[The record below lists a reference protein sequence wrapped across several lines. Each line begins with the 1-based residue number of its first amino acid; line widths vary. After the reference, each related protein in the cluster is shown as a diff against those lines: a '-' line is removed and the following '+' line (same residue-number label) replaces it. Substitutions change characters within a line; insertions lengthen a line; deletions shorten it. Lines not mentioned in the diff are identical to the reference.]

1 MEERELSQNKM
12 GTARMFPL
20 ILSMAVPAMF
30 SMLVQALYNIVDSYF
45 VSQVSEKGLAAISL
59 AFPIQNL
66 LIAFGVGTAVGV
78 TSLISR
84 RLGQGRQDE
93 ADSAATH
100 GILLSLC
107 TYVLFALYGA
117 FFTTPFFRMFESDPE
132 IVQMGDTYISICCI
146 FSFGLFVEISL
157 EKILQATGNMIW
169 PMIFQLVGAVSN
181 IILDPIL
188 IFGMF
193 GMPAMGVAG
202 AAIATV
208 GGQIIAMIFSIVV
221 VVLREHAVR
230 ITFRGF
236 RPHWRTVRDI
246 YTVGLPAIV
255 MQSIGTVMTMALNGI
270 LSAFSTAAYTVFGLY
285 FKLQSFVFMPVFG
298 LTQGLMPIMGYNYG
312 ARNKKRLLSALKQGC
327 VIALIIMTLGLLVFL
342 LFPAQLLGIFNA
354 SRELLEI
361 GVPALRIIASCF
373 LFAALGIVSSTLFQA
388 VGRGVYSLI
397 VSLMRQ
403 LVVLV
408 PAAWVLA
415 RITGEVNAVWW
426 AFPIAEVFSLIAS
439 IFLFL
444 RLYRKEIRVLETARE
459 RLTFFLPP
467 ALSGQSPE
475 RAFLLIFCSFYKL

>member
-397 VSLMRQ
+397 VPLMRQ

-459 RLTFFLPP
+459 R
-467 ALSGQSPE
+467 
-475 RAFLLIFCSFYKL
+475 

>member
-403 LVVLV
+403 LVILV

-459 RLTFFLPP
+459 R
-467 ALSGQSPE
+467 
-475 RAFLLIFCSFYKL
+475 